1 METQGSHQRSTEQEE
16 PSQQPATDAEPE
28 PTNAEDEPEP
38 TNAEPAD
45 ADADANSDAADTTE
59 SKLYHMT
66 TRALWRH
73 AGLTIEEAKRATH
86 GMPYG
91 RRIHFLLNNNPSICP
106 ESMWSWDPHA
116 HPPNAS
122 WAPGWWP
129 INRQTVSTED
139 TCTSNVLCQ
148 AIQSRMSN
156 VLTDDLKK
164 VNKGIVLRE
173 EDSPA
178 GRYLGFADLIGIYN
192 ASLGYCFRCKKAM
205 MTKTSHN
212 VAVDENSTV
221 SEAWSAERIENFL
234 MHLRSNVIDRAICV

>member
-1 METQGSHQRSTEQEE
+1 MPAATLEEQGSREE
-16 PSQQPATDAEPE
+16 SSQQPAADVEPG
-28 PTNAEDEPEP
+28 PT
-38 TNAEPAD
+38 TAEPAD
-45 ADADANSDAADTTE
+45 ADAVANSEAADTTE

-66 TRALWRH
+66 TAALWRH
-73 AGLTIEEAKRATH
+73 AGLTIEETKRASH
-86 GMPYG
+86 RMPYG
-91 RRIHFLLNNNPSICP
+91 KRIHFLLNNNSSICP
-106 ESMWSWDPHA
+106 GAMWSWDPHA
-116 HPPNAS
+116 HPPANAPHQS

-139 TCTSNVLCQ
+139 TTTSNVLCQ
-148 AIQSRMSN
+148 AIQSRMASC
-156 VLTDDLKK
+156 LIDDLKK
-164 VNKGIVLRE
+164 VKKGIVLKG

-192 ASLGYCFRCKKAM
+192 ASLGYCCRCEKAM

-212 VAVDENSTV
+212 VAMDENSTV